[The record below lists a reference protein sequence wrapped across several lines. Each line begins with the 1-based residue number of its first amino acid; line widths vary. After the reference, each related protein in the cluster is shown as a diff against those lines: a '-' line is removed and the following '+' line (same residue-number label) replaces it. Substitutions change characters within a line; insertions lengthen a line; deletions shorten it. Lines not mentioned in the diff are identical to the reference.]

1 MAEGRSAV
9 RWPIRLAVAILFYGG
24 MFALAATVPSNKT
37 DAIAATAL
45 LIVLNLAVVLVRVA
59 IMKRRGS

>member
-1 MAEGRSAV
+1 
-9 RWPIRLAVAILFYGG
+9 